1 MTCWTTRWGD
11 YPAYAASCGIRSSL
25 SLPVAA
31 HTDTAGALNFYADP
45 PDAFADSDLAALR
58 ALATQATEGIA
69 LSQRISDAQEF
80 ADQMQTAMRSR
91 SVIDQ
96 ALGIIMGQR
105 HCTAD
110 EAFNILRSA
119 SQHRNVKLRDVCAQL
134 VASVTGRPPVDPGF
148 RRRG

>member
-1 MTCWTTRWGD
+1 MTSGWTR
-11 YPAYAASCGIRSSL
+11 
-25 SLPVAA
+25 
-31 HTDTAGALNFYADP
+31 ADP
-45 PDAFADSDLAALR
+45 
-58 ALATQATEGIA
+58 
-69 LSQRISDAQEF
+69 RISDAQEF

-119 SQHRNVKLRDVCAQL
+119 SQHRNVRLRDVCAQL
-134 VASVTGRPPVDPGF
+134 VASGTGRPPADPGF